1 MRRRGMLLATA
12 ALVLALAIGSTT
24 RATPE
29 AGAPADMFGISVNR
43 VFNDDFSPARWD
55 APLAAVY
62 DTGFRAARSDA
73 FWMWAEPAPPH
84 DGVHTYDWTRL
95 DAEAGALA
103 KHGLRWLPI
112 LDYSAHWAAS
122 DPADYHSPPTSNDDY
137 AAYARA
143 FAARYG
149 RGGSF
154 WSSHPELSPLPVT
167 AYEIWNEPDVASFWR
182 PAPDPAGY
190 ADMYLKARAAIH
202 EVDPQATVVV
212 GGIAG
217 NVKYVEA
224 MYAARPELRGGV
236 DAVGWHAYARNVDGM
251 VR

>member
-73 FWMWAEPAPPH
+73 FWMWAEPSPPH
-84 DGVHTYDWTRL
+84 DGVHTYQWERL

-103 KHGLRWLPI
+103 RHDLRGVPI
-112 LDYSAHWAAS
+112 LDYPAPWAAS
-122 DPADYHSPPTSNDDY
+122 DPHDYHSPPPSLDDY
-137 AAYARA
+137 AAYAKA
-143 FAARYG
+143 FAERYG
-149 RGGSF
+149 RGGSHAG
-154 WSSHPELSPLPVT
+154 SLPVT
-167 AYEIWNEPDVASFWR
+167 TYEIWNEPNGSWFWH
-182 PAPDPAGY
+182 PAPDAAVY
-190 ADMYLKARAAIH
+190 ADMYLKARAA
-202 EVDPQATVVV
+202 
-212 GGIAG
+212 
-217 NVKYVEA
+217 
-224 MYAARPELRGGV
+224 
-236 DAVGWHAYARNVDGM
+236 
-251 VR
+251 